1 LTIKEYNQCV
11 DDFADAVYRFVLKQI
26 KDKDNAKDIVQD
38 TFEKMWIK
46 IDTIEYSKSKSYLFT
61 AAYHTLIDFIRRQKK
76 QTNFSEIDFN
86 QHSHNKQYSDLKQ
99 VLDAG
104 LELLPEIQKAVIL
117 LRDYEGYD
125 YKEIGEITN
134 LTESQVKVYIF
145 RARNFLKNYIGKMEV
160 VL

>member
-1 LTIKEYNQCV
+1 MTIEEYNKCV

-26 KDKDNAKDIVQD
+26 KDKHNAKDIVQD

-46 IDTIEYSKSKSYLFT
+46 MDSIEYSKSKSYLFT
-61 AAYHTLIDFIRRQKK
+61 AAYHTLIDFIRKQKK

-104 LELLPEIQKAVIL
+104 LEQLPEIQKAVIL

-134 LTESQVKVYIF
+134 LNESQVKVYIF

>member
-1 LTIKEYNQCV
+1 MTIEEYNKCV

-26 KDKDNAKDIVQD
+26 KDKHNAKDIVQD

-46 IDTIEYSKSKSYLFT
+46 MDSIEYSKSKSHLFT
-61 AAYHTLIDFIRRQKK
+61 AAYHTLIDFIRKQKK

-104 LELLPEIQKAVIL
+104 LEQLPEIQKAVIL

-134 LTESQVKVYIF
+134 LNESQVKVYIF

>member
-1 LTIKEYNQCV
+1 MTIKEYNQCV

-104 LELLPEIQKAVIL
+104 IELLPEIQKAVIL

>member
-1 LTIKEYNQCV
+1 MTIKEYNQCV
-11 DDFADAVYRFVLKQI
+11 DDFAD
-26 KDKDNAKDIVQD
+26 NAKDIVQE

-46 IDTIEYSKSKSYLFT
+46 VESIDYSKSKSYLFT
-61 AAYHTLIDFIRRQKK
+61 AAYHTLIDFIRKQKK

-86 QHSHNKQYSDLKQ
+86 QYSHNKQYSDLKQ

-104 LELLPEIQKAVIL
+104 LDQLPEIQKAVIL

-134 LTESQVKVYIF
+134 LSESQVKVYIF

-160 VL
+160 VV

>member
-1 LTIKEYNQCV
+1 MTIKEYNQCV